1 MSAGMLTGRPEE
13 EMSGFSGDL
22 LQELS
27 QMHERARQAMRSV
40 AKALWPSA
48 SPPGSMGELI
58 QLFKGA
64 RRRFRLW
71 KISAYREGAREA
83 WAMVKTRYT
92 KLDPNHMAR
101 VGPLGSDGKEVPV
114 NLVYDQVK
122 VAAKYSQQ
130 DCKLDSLLDDIE
142 DEMFE
147 SK

>member
-13 EMSGFSGDL
+13 EVFGSLSYL
-22 LQELS
+22 LQGLS
-27 QMHERARQAMRSV
+27 RVHEQARLAMQSV

-48 SPPGSMGELI
+48 SPLGKMEELI

-64 RRRFRLW
+64 WRRFRLW

-114 NLVYDQVK
+114 NLVYDQVA

-130 DCKLDSLLDDIE
+130 DCKLDSLLDGIVE
-142 DEMFE
+142 EIFE